1 MIAPAAA
8 TVIAL
13 VVLAVGLRRVAG
25 ATTALRGSLRKT
37 AATAVAG
44 DELTR
49 EVSTV
54 ADHAVATRAA
64 SDGLR
69 ASQRGRRRNRAHR

>member
-1 MIAPAAA
+1 MIAPAAV

-13 VVLAVGLRRVAG
+13 VVLSVGLRRVAE
-25 ATTALRGSLRKT
+25 ATAALRGALRKT

-49 EVSTV
+49 EVSTF
-54 ADHAVATRAA
+54 ADHAVATKAA

-69 ASQRGRRRNRAHR
+69 ASQRGRRRDRAHR